1 MRKITFSAFAIIS
14 LTAAIGIALW
24 LAGFPPERTGP
35 AETKSIAHQIVTF
48 PLFWA
53 GLSTAITVPVFYFKR
68 RQLQAN
74 AGKAQR
80 LPTIGAV
87 TPALAI
93 LLCQILSPLT
103 AYDVLSDSASNLV
116 FYYFLTGFFLVIGNY
131 IVAAPFES
139 RIGFRNK
146 ATLSDPVV
154 WMRTHRFLGQG
165 LVAVALLGVPLPFV
179 LGADNAMWGLIGLVL
194 INKAVSWLYARKLAM
209 QLTLRRSAH

>member
-1 MRKITFSAFAIIS
+1 MRNTVLAAIAIIS

-24 LAGFPPERTGP
+24 VTGFPPERTTPDAAKGL
-35 AETKSIAHQIVTF
+35 AQQIVTF

-53 GLSTAITVPVFYFKR
+53 GLSTLITVPVLYFKR
-68 RQLQAN
+68 RQLRAD

-80 LPTIGAV
+80 LPAIGAV

-93 LLCQILSPLT
+93 LLCQVLSPLT

-116 FYYFLTGFFLVIGNY
+116 FYYFLTGFFLVMGNY

-139 RIGFRNK
+139 RIGFRSK

-154 WMRTHRFLGQG
+154 WMRAHRYLGQG
-165 LVAVALLGVPLPFV
+165 LVAIALLGVPLPFV
-179 LGADNAMWGLIGLVL
+179 LGADNAIWGLVGLVL
-194 INKAVSWLYARKLAM
+194 INKAITWLYARKLAL
-209 QLTLRRSAH
+209 QQTLHRSAH